1 MIEQAIQLL
10 AEGKDLTHGMA
21 YASMNRIMEGEATD
35 AQIAAFLM
43 GLRIKGETV
52 EEMTGGARSLAEKCI
67 RIRPKVPFCV
77 DPVGT
82 GGDRTG
88 TFNIS
93 STAAIIASAAGACVA
108 KHGNRSVSSRS
119 GSADLYEAL
128 GIDIQ
133 LSPRAVESCIE
144 NTGFGFMFA
153 PVFHPAMRHASPVR
167 RKLGIRTLFNI
178 LGPLSN
184 PANAGGQVLGVY
196 ERKIM
201 PFAAHTLVNL
211 GVSRALVVHGSDGSD
226 EITTTGDTFVMEIE
240 GESIQEYVVKPEDFG
255 LARRSLFELQGGL
268 PEDNARITMEIL
280 EGIKG
285 AARDIVLL
293 NAAATI
299 YIGKAARS
307 LAEGVEM
314 ASHAIDS
321 GAAKAQ
327 LDRIVTYT
335 RQAEKGGA
343 A

>member
-1 MIEQAIQLL
+1 MIEQAIQML
-10 AEGKDLTHGMA
+10 AEGRDLEDGMA
-21 YASMNRIMEGEATD
+21 YASMNRIMEGEASD

-52 EEMTGGARSLAEKCI
+52 EEMTGGARSLAEKCL
-67 RIRPKVPFCV
+67 RIHPRVPFCV

-144 NTGFGFMFA
+144 DTGFGFMFA
-153 PVFHPAMRHASPVR
+153 PVFHPAMRFASPVR

-196 ERKIM
+196 DRRIM
-201 PFAAHTLVNL
+201 PFAALTLANL
-211 GVSRALVVHGSDGSD
+211 KVSHALVVHGSDGSD
-226 EITTTGDTFVMEIE
+226 EITTTGETYVTEIRD
-240 GESIQEYVVKPEDFG
+240 GVIHEYVLKPEDYG
-255 LARRSLFELQGGL
+255 LARRSLSELQGGM
-268 PEDNARITMEIL
+268 PEDNARITLEIL
-280 EGIKG
+280 NGVRG

-299 YIGKAARS
+299 YIGRAARS

-314 ASHAIDS
+314 ASHAIDT
-321 GAAKAQ
+321 GAARAQ
-327 LDRIVTYT
+327 LDRIVAYT